1 MQHIIR
7 LKIMKCT
14 LMLILLLGSLSVKS
28 QDLISRTAPVDRKAK
43 TASVD
48 SPYSTPSYKEDS
60 INFDDICLPII
71 IDDTKGW
78 EWIYEEEYQYT
89 RDTYPYRIDYYK
101 YASHPQY
108 KRISG
113 RMYDSNGKVVHADIL
128 VDKENCNAR
137 IDKDV
142 DKEIFRQAFIKDYN
156 SNKYNFKKEN
166 AKAQQYVKQ
175 KLGLTNGKEVISEAG
190 FWYLEQLKKDHS
202 EDFINILKC
211 ERLSNLSFKVT
222 YGNAE
227 NKETS
232 TFKISIV
239 SDGQFKS
246 HVSITRLPLEKI
258 DWVQYYRLGL
268 VDRISQGNV
277 SDSQIG
283 TEKSLRYHKVKKGE
297 TLESIAKKVG
307 IRKADLCKSN
317 HLALGAVLRP
327 GQILKY
333 YPEYKSNSL
342 SEELEDSER
351 EDDGKQQSFVVENT
365 LKSSTDDNNTDK
377 VFQVVEQMPSFPGG
391 PSALSQYLGSNLKYP
406 AVAEENGVQGRV
418 LCKFVIEKDGSISNV
433 RTIKS
438 VDPSLDKEAIRLI
451 SSMPKWIPGKHK
463 GQNIRV
469 EYVYPVTFRLR

>member
-1 MQHIIR
+1 
-7 LKIMKCT
+7 MKCA
-14 LMLILLLGSLSVKS
+14 LMVLILLGSLSVKS

-43 TASVD
+43 TLSVD
-48 SPYSTPSYKEDS
+48 SPYSTPSLKEDN
-60 INFDDICLPII
+60 INLDDICLPII

-128 VDKENCNAR
+128 VDKENCSSR
-137 IDKDV
+137 IDEDV
-142 DKEIFRQAFIKDYN
+142 DEEMFRQAFIADYN

-175 KLGLTNGKEVISEAG
+175 KLGLTSSQSKGVVSEAG

-202 EDFINILKC
+202 ADFINILKC
-211 ERLSNLSFKVT
+211 ERLNNLSFKIT

-227 NKETS
+227 NEETA
-232 TFKISIV
+232 TYKVSIV
-239 SDGQFKS
+239 SDGKFKS
-246 HVSITRLPLEKI
+246 HASVTKLPLEKI
-258 DWVQYYRLGL
+258 DWNQYYRLGL
-268 VDRISQGNV
+268 VERHNQGNI
-277 SDSQIG
+277 SDSQIVND
-283 TEKSLRYHKVKKGE
+283 KSLEYHKVKKGE
-297 TLESIAKKVG
+297 TLESISKKVG
-307 IRKADLCKSN
+307 IRKADLCKLNLLSS
-317 HLALGAVLRP
+317 GAILRP

-333 YPEYKSNSL
+333 YPSYKSVSH
-342 SEELEDSER
+342 SEEVEYVETVEDVEKHKSFVTENNLTSSY
-351 EDDGKQQSFVVENT
+351 EDD
-365 LKSSTDDNNTDK
+365 NTDK
-377 VFQVVEQMPSFPGG
+377 VFQVVDQMPSFPGG

-406 AVAEENGVQGRV
+406 AVAEENGIQGRV

-463 GQNIRV
+463 GHNIRV